1 MFARSS
7 VQWAFTL
14 GMIYTV
20 VGDTLVNQP
29 PRLESEKGERVIFY
43 CIVPLVRA
51 TNAIRVHWW
60 KDDDHNFLDAKKDSR
75 QIFKIPNRASATFT
89 LERLRVSDAGVY
101 YCRVQGEITG
111 NGTGTTL
118 QVSAPPSAPKI
129 FSMGSSDSPI
139 YGCTTTGYY
148 PDDLKMEFFKN
159 DIKLTELKE
168 DKQLTAE
175 GEYNFSSTVEEKEP
189 VPIGTTYSCTVS
201 HPTLKNS
208 PKAVNYT
215 VIPEEKGLN
224 DSFAWWIY
232 VCVGAGALLL
242 LLPIVICAC
251 KCRIR
256 AKRRKSE
263 ICVRCSGLKTAK
275 PQSKKEEAGSQVT
288 QKPKTNVNKGT
299 KAKNK
304 APRTQKHRTRDKD
317 AIVE

>member
-215 VIPEEKGLN
+215 VIPE
-224 DSFAWWIY
+224 
-232 VCVGAGALLL
+232 V
-242 LLPIVICAC
+242 
-251 KCRIR
+251 R

>member
-7 VQWAFTL
+7 VHWAFTL

-215 VIPEEKGLN
+215 VIPE
-224 DSFAWWIY
+224 
-232 VCVGAGALLL
+232 V
-242 LLPIVICAC
+242 
-251 KCRIR
+251 R